1 MNSEKKTFRTTQ
13 IARLQTNAA
22 ATKAASATL
31 LAKLVALPAW
41 QQARTIGVTV
51 SNGFEVPTA
60 PVIEAAQAAGKQV
73 LIPRCM
79 PQRQLAFLPDPGPD
93 HRIKSK
99 FGIPEPAYDPALVD
113 DQPDL
118 LLVPGIAYA
127 IDTHYRIGFG
137 GGYYDRFLARY
148 LGHTVTLAAPS
159 MVYPTAAWPVE
170 AFDMRIQTLITV

>member
-1 MNSEKKTFRTTQ
+1 MNSEKKAFRTTQ
-13 IARLQTNAA
+13 IARLQALAA
-22 ATKAASATL
+22 ETHAAASAL
-31 LAKLVALPAW
+31 VAKLVTLPAW

-60 PVIEAAQAAGKQV
+60 PVIEAACQAGKQV
-73 LIPRCM
+73 LLPRCM
-79 PQRQLAFLPDPGPD
+79 PQRQLAFLPDPGPAG
-93 HRIKSK
+93 RITSK
-99 FGIPEPAYDPALVD
+99 FGIPEPPYDPKRVD

-127 IDTHYRIGFG
+127 LDTHYRIGFG

-148 LGHTVTLAAPS
+148 QGHTVTLAAPA

-170 AFDMRIQTLITV
+170 PFDQRIQTLVTL